1 MLATTTDYQ
10 QSVTLIGNSGIQFLD
25 FAITPQL
32 DVERPGKFVRQTAN
46 GPLLRLNYNAANG
59 KYWLPRIADEPSEM
73 VRPEFSFP
81 LEQSLRLLNQS
92 WLPLP
97 FFRFSSPHT
106 FLPGPENWAR
116 VQIRL
121 LEQPDR
127 QGHTMRITLA
137 FDTKVYPAGDTRE
150 PLAPSHQDIATGL
163 SFALVHHS
171 QDLGD
176 FLDSVWVDGWLREV
190 FIQQA
195 SVQEQRPERN
205 IKASLREFEYQAHY
219 LNLLEL
225 LANQLQLPTIKLGDT
240 ELQEPVQVDLILDV
254 GNSQTCGVL
263 VEDHPAERNGLKHS
277 YELQIRDL
285 SQPHCLYPGL
295 FASRTE
301 FAEAKF
307 GKQHYSFASGRDD
320 AFQWP
325 TFIRVGHEACRLAQQ
340 RQGENGSTGL
350 SSPRRYLW
358 DQDRYLPGWHLN
370 RTAENSLL
378 EPPASAAPLAQLLND
393 EGQPLYSLPRNERLP
408 VFSAH
413 YSRSAVMTLMLTELL
428 AQALMQINSVDKRY
442 NQPHSTAP
450 RRLRNIILT
459 LPSAMPVP
467 EREIFR
473 QRMHEAIALVW
484 KTMSWHP
491 RDDDFTIPPSIPLPN
506 VQMEWDEATCGQMVY
521 LYNEVQVNFAGQA
534 NAFFASVTRP
544 DSMQPPGT
552 LRIASV
558 DIGGGTTD
566 LAITQYHL
574 EESTGN
580 HVKVMPH
587 LLFREG
593 FNVAGDDI
601 LLATIR
607 LYVLPALLAALKRA
621 GMTAPEA
628 LMTRLFGQ
636 QDPSVRQ
643 QQVTLQLFIPL
654 GQAILE
660 RYETFN
666 PLQTR
671 SEIDATFREL
681 LVQTPT
687 EALLNY
693 INREIQRQ
701 LPAGAE
707 PFDVLQVPLILRLS
721 QLHTEFLAPRM
732 AITHHLRLLTEV
744 IALHH
749 CDVLLLTGRP
759 ARFPGIQA
767 LFRQLQPLPINRIVT
782 LDCYHT
788 SDWYPFSQHGR
799 IANPKSTAAVGAML
813 CLLAL
818 DLRLPG
824 FYFKAADFRP
834 YSTLRYLGRLNE
846 NSRLPANQVYY
857 AELDLD
863 RPDGGWDTQV
873 SFAID
878 GPVRLGFRQLNNER
892 WPAAPLLTLNIS
904 EPQLARQ
911 LAGSRQLHVK
921 LALHDHLLHFRVAAA
936 ELDDGSP
943 VPTEH
948 LQLKLNTL
956 ADNGSGIAHYWIDS
970 GSVFSS

>member
-1 MLATTTDYQ
+1 MLATTMDYPP
-10 QSVTLIGNSGIQFLD
+10 SVTLIGNSGIQFLD
-25 FAITPQL
+25 FAITPRL
-32 DVERPGKFVRQTAN
+32 DDERPGKFVRQTAN
-46 GPLLRLNYNAANG
+46 GPLLRLIYNEANG
-59 KYWLPRIADEPSEM
+59 KYWLPQAADEPPEM

-81 LEQSLRLLNQS
+81 LEQSLRLLNQV

-97 FFRFSSPHT
+97 FFRFNPPRT
-106 FLPGPENWAR
+106 FLPGPDNWAR
-116 VQIRL
+116 VQILL
-121 LEQPDR
+121 LEQADR
-127 QGHTMRITLA
+127 QGHTLRITLA
-137 FDTKVYPAGDTRE
+137 FDTKVYPSSDARDR
-150 PLAPSHQDIATGL
+150 LAPSQQDIATGL
-163 SFALVHHS
+163 SFALAHRS

-176 FLDSVWVDGWLREV
+176 FLDAIWVDGWLREV

-195 SVQEQRPERN
+195 SVQEQRPERY
-205 IKASLREFEYQAHY
+205 IQASLREFEYQAHY

-225 LANQLQLPTIKLGDT
+225 LASQLQVPTIKLGDM

-254 GNSQTCGVL
+254 GNSQTCGIL
-263 VEDHPAERNGLKHS
+263 LEDHPLERNGLKHS

-307 GKQHYSFASGRDD
+307 GKQNYSFASGRAD
-320 AFQWP
+320 AFRWP
-325 TFIRVGHEACRLAQQ
+325 TFTRVGHEACRLAQR
-340 RQGENGSTGL
+340 RQGESGSTGL

-358 DQDRYLPGWHLN
+358 DQDRYAPGWRFN
-370 RTAENSLL
+370 RTAENSPL

-393 EGQPLYSLPRNERLP
+393 EGQPLYSLPLHERLP

-413 YSRSAVMTLMLTELL
+413 YSRSAVMALMLAELL

-442 NQPHSTAP
+442 HQPNSTAP
-450 RRLRNIILT
+450 RRLRTIILT

-484 KTMSWHP
+484 KAMGWHP
-491 RDDDFTIPPSIPLPN
+491 PDDDFTTPPSLPLPN

-521 LYNEVQVNFAGQA
+521 LYNEVQVNFAGRA
-534 NAFFASVTRP
+534 GAFFASMARP
-544 DSMQPPGT
+544 DSTQPTGT

-574 EESTGN
+574 EESAGN

-601 LLATIR
+601 LLETIR
-607 LYVLPALLAALKRA
+607 LYLLPTLLAALKRA
-621 GMTAPEA
+621 GAATPEA

-636 QDPSVRQ
+636 QTPSARQ

-660 RYETFN
+660 RYEAFN
-666 PLQTR
+666 PLHAR
-671 SEIDATFREL
+671 SEIDATLGEL
-681 LVQTPT
+681 LAQRPT
-687 EALLNY
+687 EALLQY

-701 LPAGAE
+701 LPTDAE
-707 PFDVLQVPLILRLS
+707 AFDLLQVPLILRLN
-721 QLHTEFLAPRM
+721 QLHAEFLAHR
-732 AITHHLRLLTEV
+732 ITITRHLRLLTEV
-744 IALHH
+744 IALHN

-767 LFRQLQPLPINRIVT
+767 LFRQLQPLPINRIIT
-782 LDCYHT
+782 LDGYHT
-788 SDWYPFSQHGR
+788 SDWYPFSQQGR

-834 YSTLRYLGRLNE
+834 YSTLRYLGRLNAD
-846 NSRLPANQVYY
+846 NTLPASQVYY

-863 RPDGGWDTQV
+863 QPGGGLDTPV
-873 SFAID
+873 SFAIN
-878 GPVRLGFRQLNNER
+878 GPLRLGFRQLNNER
-892 WPAAPLLTLNIS
+892 WPAAPLFTLTIS
-904 EPQLARQ
+904 EPQLARR
-911 LAGSRQLHVK
+911 LAGNNQLHVT
-921 LALHDHLLHFRVAAA
+921 LSLHDHPPYFRLVAA

-943 VPTEH
+943 VPTAH
-948 LQLKLNTL
+948 VQLKLNTL
-956 ADNGSGIAHYWIDS
+956 ADNSSGIAHYWIDS
-970 GSVFSS
+970 GSVFSL

>member
-25 FAITPQL
+25 FAITAQL
-32 DVERPGKFVRQTAN
+32 DAERPGKFVRQTAN

-59 KYWLPRIADEPSEM
+59 KYWLPQAADQPPEM

-81 LEQSLRLLNQS
+81 LEQSLRLLNQT

-97 FFRFSSPHT
+97 FFRFNPPDT
-106 FLPGPENWAR
+106 FLPGPDNWAR

-121 LEQPDR
+121 LEQPDN
-127 QGHTMRITLA
+127 QGHTLRITLA
-137 FDTKVYPAGDTRE
+137 FDTKVYPAGDVHA
-150 PLAPSHQDIATGL
+150 PLVPSQQDIATGL
-163 SFALVHHS
+163 SFALAHRS

-176 FLDSVWVDGWLREV
+176 FLDAIWVDGWLREV

-195 SVQEQRPERN
+195 RAQEQRPERN
-205 IKASLREFEYQAHY
+205 INASLREFEYQAHY

-225 LANQLQLPTIKLGDT
+225 LASQLQVPTLKLGDAQ
-240 ELQEPVQVDLILDV
+240 LQEPVQVDLILDV
-254 GNSQTCGVL
+254 GNSQTCGIL
-263 VEDHPAERNGLKHS
+263 VEDHPAERDGLKHS
-277 YELQIRDL
+277 YELQVRDL
-285 SQPHCLYPGL
+285 SQPHHLYPGL
-295 FASRTE
+295 FASWTE

-307 GKQHYSFASGRDD
+307 GKPHHSFASGRDD

-325 TFIRVGHEACRLAQQ
+325 TFTRVGHEACRLAQQ

-358 DQDRYLPGWHLN
+358 DQERYLPGWRFN
-370 RTAENSLL
+370 RTAEHSPL

-393 EGQPLYSLPRNERLP
+393 EGQPLYTLPLSERLP
-408 VFSAH
+408 VFSAQ
-413 YSRSAVMTLMLTELL
+413 YSRSAVMALMLAELL
-428 AQALMQINSVDKRY
+428 AQALMQINSVDQRY
-442 NQPHSTAP
+442 NQPCSTAP
-450 RRLRNIILT
+450 RRLRTIILT

-484 KTMSWHP
+484 KAMGWHP
-491 RDDDFTIPPSIPLPN
+491 QDADFTTPPSIPRPN

-534 NAFFASVTRP
+534 DAFFAAMARP
-544 DSMQPPGT
+544 GSAQPPGT

-574 EESTGN
+574 EESAGN
-580 HVKVMPH
+580 HVKVLPH

-601 LLATIR
+601 LLETIR

-621 GMTAPEA
+621 GMAAPEGV
-628 LMTRLFGQ
+628 MSKLFGQ
-636 QDPSVRQ
+636 PDPSARQ

-666 PLQTR
+666 PLQAR
-671 SEIDATFREL
+671 SEIDATLGEL
-681 LVQTPT
+681 LVQRPT
-687 EALLNY
+687 DALLSY

-707 PFDVLQVPLILRLS
+707 PFDILQVPLILRLS
-721 QLHTEFLAPRM
+721 QLHAEFLTPRM
-732 AITHHLRLLTEV
+732 AITRHLRLLTEV
-744 IALHH
+744 IALHN

-767 LFRQLQPLPINRIVT
+767 LLRQLQPLPINRIVT
-782 LDCYHT
+782 LDGYHT
-788 SDWYPFSQHGR
+788 SDWYPFNQQGR
-799 IANPKSTAAVGAML
+799 IANPKSSAAVGAML

-846 NSRLPANQVYY
+846 GNLLPASQVYY

-863 RPDGGWDTQV
+863 RPGEWDAQV
-873 SFAID
+873 SVAID

-892 WPAAPLLTLNIS
+892 WPAAPLLTLSIS

-911 LAGSRQLHVK
+911 LAGSRRLHVK
-921 LALHDHLLHFRVAAA
+921 LALDDRLPHFRLAAA
-936 ELDDGSP
+936 ALDDGSP

-948 LQLKLNTL
+948 VQLKLNTL
-956 ADNGSGIAHYWIDS
+956 TDNGSGITHYWIDS